1 MKELSPAEKY
11 WLDYA
16 YDGLNKARSLHKRNR
31 KAAAQE
37 ALRESLQASINLPR
51 WFTDT
56 EFEEQYSKLY
66 KQLYSGT

>member
-1 MKELSPAEKY
+1 MKELDASSLY
-11 WLDYA
+11 WLEAAQAD
-16 YDGLNKARSLHKRNR
+16 LKKAQVLASQNR

-37 ALRESLQASINLPR
+37 FLRNALSASTNLPR

-56 EFEEQYSKLY
+56 DFEEQYSKLY